1 MLKTLGRSSKGKSP
15 LLLVFLKN
23 LQKFI
28 SIHRYLQDWK
38 ERACLKVDEL
48 DTLFSN
54 IQEIYE
60 FNSSLLEK
68 LIESKIDPHK
78 ISKCFIE
85 AHERFDV
92 YTTYW

>member
-1 MLKTLGRSSKGKSP
+1 VADPLGFDFTRLPFFFSC
-15 LLLVFLKN
+15 
-23 LQKFI
+23 
-28 SIHRYLQDWK
+28 RYLQDWK

-48 DTLFSN
+48 HTLFGN
-54 IQEIYE
+54 IQEVYE

-68 LIESKIDPHK
+68 LIESQADPQK